1 MIALAAHVHVLL
13 LVIPDRWQRRTR
25 AAGDRAQATAE
36 YALVLL
42 GAALVGLLVVGWAT
56 AGGGAGKIGRL
67 LDRVFDA
74 VTRRVT

>member
-1 MIALAAHVHVLL
+1 MSLLTIRIHIALVELAS
-13 LVIPDRWQRRTR
+13 RWPARQRLRGAR
-25 AAGDRAQATAE
+25 GQATAE

-42 GAALVGLLVVGWAT
+42 GAALIGLLVVGWAT